1 LTTFAIEWIIRR
13 MFRRLLATLVILG
26 WVSLSG
32 FDVVEDLDELPGRP
46 AISQISSD
54 GSSGLKRGGWGPL
67 ANNIVES
74 AIRIKQIDFT
84 LSFPAR
90 IFHFDLVLEHQRR
103 FQLHKLYRVFLI

>member
-1 LTTFAIEWIIRR
+1 
-13 MFRRLLATLVILG
+13 MFRRLLAALVILG

-32 FDVVEDLDELPGRP
+32 FDVVEDLDELPGQP
-46 AISQISSD
+46 SVSQTSGD
-54 GSSGLKRGGWGPL
+54 GGSGLKRGGWGPL

-84 LSFPAR
+84 LISLPAR

-103 FQLHKLYRVFLI
+103 LQLHKLYRVFLI